1 MKMDEVNVGG
11 LGVGV
16 TVDIQRTDGE
26 WGKAGK
32 WRCFP
37 CVVVAVR
44 KGSSAARGTLG
55 QVRVGIILFWFIF
68 GYLFII
74 IIFSLRL
81 SCGQVGFDS
90 FRICIL
96 LRSLPMSSYC
106 TILFYKLGFI
116 FGYILFVLVQLWI
129 GQLCFSTTITSFG
142 VLFYPFF
149 VILMVTYNYRFHIFY
164 HDIRLA

>member
-26 WGKAGK
+26 WEKAGK

-55 QVRVGIILFWFIF
+55 
-68 GYLFII
+68 
-74 IIFSLRL
+74 
-81 SCGQVGFDS
+81 
-90 FRICIL
+90 
-96 LRSLPMSSYC
+96 
-106 TILFYKLGFI
+106 
-116 FGYILFVLVQLWI
+116 
-129 GQLCFSTTITSFG
+129 
-142 VLFYPFF
+142 
-149 VILMVTYNYRFHIFY
+149 
-164 HDIRLA
+164 